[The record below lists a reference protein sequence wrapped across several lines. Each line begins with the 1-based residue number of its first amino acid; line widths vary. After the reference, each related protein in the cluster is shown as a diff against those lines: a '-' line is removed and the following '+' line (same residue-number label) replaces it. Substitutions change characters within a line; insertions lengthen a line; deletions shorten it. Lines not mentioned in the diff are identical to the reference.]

1 MKLTL
6 FVSEK
11 WNSHTIKMNNLCVL
25 VWEVVKDAMS
35 FLGNVTE
42 ALLNNCNFLK
52 GHLYRTP
59 RKQKDFWKYPT
70 PENVQTVSIVFCKVD
85 GE

>member
-1 MKLTL
+1 
-6 FVSEK
+6 
-11 WNSHTIKMNNLCVL
+11 MNNLCVL
-25 VWEVVKDAMS
+25 VWEVVKDVMS

-70 PENVQTVSIVFCKVD
+70 PENIQTVSIVFCEVD